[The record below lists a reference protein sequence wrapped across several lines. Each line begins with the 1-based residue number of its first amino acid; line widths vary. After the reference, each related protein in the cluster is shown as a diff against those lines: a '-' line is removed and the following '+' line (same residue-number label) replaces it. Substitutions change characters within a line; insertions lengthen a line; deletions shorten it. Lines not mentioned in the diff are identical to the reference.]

1 MVKVRLTVANESD
14 EAQSVLDVLQE
25 QFEVLKVSNPKPQR
39 NGEYSM
45 IYVDL
50 EVKNRRDLK

>member
-14 EAQSVLDVLQE
+14 EAQAVLDVLTE
-25 QFEVLKVSNPKPQR
+25 QFEVLRVSNPKPQR

-50 EVKNRRDLK
+50 EVKKK